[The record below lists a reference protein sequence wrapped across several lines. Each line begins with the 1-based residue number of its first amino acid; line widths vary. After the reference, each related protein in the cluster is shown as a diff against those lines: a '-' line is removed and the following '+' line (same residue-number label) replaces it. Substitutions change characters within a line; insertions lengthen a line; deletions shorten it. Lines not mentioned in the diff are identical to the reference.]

1 MLKRVWPGPGSW
13 GWPWSLI
20 LWVARTHFG
29 SSLECGVIGW
39 GWDFPLFLK
48 RIISVSWPFLTWNL
62 WSLTLP
68 WFLPDEGRTH
78 VESFPSL
85 WDGQEEKVR
94 THFLMKS
101 VRVHSTGA
109 LPQRLT
115 RQVVANRADQ
125 YAPGVHPGKV
135 RVWTLSRCLQRLRCF
150 WQAWWPLNH
159 TGPLWQL
166 VGLLVFTSCC
176 ALKCLSGTVRSRA
189 GTVAFTSPQLRPFWL
204 ISTRNFKR
212 TLIFLVY
219 QIGGYEKRAPLH
231 AGKLHSVRS
240 EPGLAH
246 SRHSVNAGWPWQRFM
261 EGE

>member
-20 LWVARTHFG
+20 PWVARTHFG

-68 WFLPDEGRTH
+68 WFLPDEDRTH
-78 VESFPSL
+78 VERFPSL
-85 WDGQEEKVR
+85 WDGQEEKMR

-109 LPQRLT
+109 LPQQLT

-135 RVWTLSRCLQRLRCF
+135 SMWTLSRCLQRLRCF

-166 VGLLVFTSCC
+166 LGLLVFTYRC
-176 ALKCLSGTVRSRA
+176 ALKGLSGTVRSVHGQLPLFPPSSAHSGSSVPETSKEHRFFLFIRLVVTRSELHCMQGNCTQCALNQAWLIA
-189 GTVAFTSPQLRPFWL
+189 GTQ
-204 ISTRNFKR
+204 
-212 TLIFLVY
+212 
-219 QIGGYEKRAPLH
+219 
-231 AGKLHSVRS
+231 
-240 EPGLAH
+240 
-246 SRHSVNAGWPWQRFM
+246 
-261 EGE
+261 